1 MSENKDG
8 YVVEV
13 DGKISEEREKL
24 TQHIE
29 KLSGEQLMSSSTDP
43 SDALKQLQ
51 RIKRDFEDT
60 MGKLNRYKQYQESLD
75 SQPAEIKELADF
87 QKKFEVRN
95 NLWTNLRTFR
105 EKSNVWFNKAFR
117 DNDANDIVTVI
128 KEFERQ
134 NLIFRT

>member
-1 MSENKDG
+1 MQLQSSDGTVTENKDS
-8 YVVEV
+8 YVIEVE
-13 DGKISEEREKL
+13 GKIAEEREKL
-24 TQHIE
+24 SQHID

-43 SDALKQLQ
+43 VDALKQLQ

-75 SQPAEIKELADF
+75 AAAVEIKELAEF

-95 NLWTNLRTFR
+95 NLWTNLKAFR

-117 DNDANDIVTVI
+117 DNDANEIV
-128 KEFERQ
+128 
-134 NLIFRT
+134 N

>member
-1 MSENKDG
+1 
-8 YVVEV
+8 
-13 DGKISEEREKL
+13 
-24 TQHIE
+24 
-29 KLSGEQLMSSSTDP
+29 MSSSTDP